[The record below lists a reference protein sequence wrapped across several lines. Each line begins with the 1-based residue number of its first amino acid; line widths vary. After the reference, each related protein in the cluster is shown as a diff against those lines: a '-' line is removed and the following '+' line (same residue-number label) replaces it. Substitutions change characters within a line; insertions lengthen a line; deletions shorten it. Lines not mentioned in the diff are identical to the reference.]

1 MKKRITVASA
11 VVTAAAAFT
20 SALLARRAQFF
31 AQAPQRN
38 ETFTTSAGP
47 VELPV
52 RYSDGSLMGAFWL
65 VEETKAAALLP
76 DNLEPLLLPGR
87 NAAAGLFMMD
97 YRNSTLGPYGEV
109 GIGIQAVRKGTG
121 ATLIGYLWDMVAN
134 VFHVDE
140 MLSLFG
146 QEDSGL
152 YVVTLP
158 VTTQVSVAGGREV
171 WGFPKYLAEMQSDFS
186 DPKRASFALEGE
198 FEASLAQ
205 GFTVPTPGLPFLT
218 YTEQP
223 TADITRTKIRV
234 GHTFRWGGTL
244 ELDVHGDGPTAAA
257 IKKLGLDASPA
268 LAVFRTD
275 GVQADLP
282 AGKQLPF
289 LYSTKDIPTPP
300 PSIVSDKYVFEGFTA
315 PTPPAEET
323 SYELDPALIQLVG
336 VLCLVGGCLG
346 LVVYAILSIDE

>member
-20 SALLARRAQFF
+20 SALLARRARFF
-31 AQAPQRN
+31 AQAPPRN
-38 ETFTTSAGP
+38 ETFATSAGP

-52 RYSDGSLMGAFWL
+52 RYHDGSLMGAFWL

-171 WGFPKYLAEMQSDFS
+171 WGFPKYLAEMRSAS
-186 DPKRASFALEGE
+186 PIRSGRALRSRANSRLRSSRASRC
-198 FEASLAQ
+198 
-205 GFTVPTPGLPFLT
+205 PCPGSRSSRIPNS
-218 YTEQP
+218 P
-223 TADITRTKIRV
+223 TRTSRA
-234 GHTFRWGGTL
+234 RRY
-244 ELDVHGDGPTAAA
+244 
-257 IKKLGLDASPA
+257 A
-268 LAVFRTD
+268 LAT
-275 GVQADLP
+275 P
-282 AGKQLPF
+282 SAG
-289 LYSTKDIPTPP
+289 
-300 PSIVSDKYVFEGFTA
+300 A
-315 PTPPAEET
+315 AR
-323 SYELDPALIQLVG
+323 
-336 VLCLVGGCLG
+336 
-346 LVVYAILSIDE
+346 